1 MCIRDRGSR
10 YAESFEKLPS
20 YRWVTMC
27 DGRLVQ
33 KLIQYDIENA
43 QEKKETWG
51 EYENPDM
58 SDLHNVEV
66 EIVKKKQ

>member
-1 MCIRDRGSR
+1 MKKGRKVLKKRVPD
-10 YAESFEKLPS
+10 
-20 YRWVTMC
+20 MC

>member
-1 MCIRDRGSR
+1 M
-10 YAESFEKLPS
+10 
-20 YRWVTMC
+20 TMC